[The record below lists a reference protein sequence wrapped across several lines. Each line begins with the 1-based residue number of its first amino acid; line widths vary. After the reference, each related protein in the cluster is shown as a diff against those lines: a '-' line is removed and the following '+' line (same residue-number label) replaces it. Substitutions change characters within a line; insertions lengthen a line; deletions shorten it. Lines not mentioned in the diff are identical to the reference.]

1 MKISHAGTDVRA
13 VVDKF
18 AVGRTAHDGDA
29 PGLTRRSDLSATRG
43 AALLSE
49 VLDAHGGAGRW
60 AQAQTVSAHVQV
72 RGLLPTW
79 KFPGRPL
86 EDYHYHQ
93 KVDIHGLG
101 NVMSGFPTPELTC
114 TFSHDEVRVESDGNV
129 IERRAQARRGFQGL
143 GALRRIRQWDVIDSA
158 YFVGY
163 AMSNYMSHPYRLT
176 QPGFHVRRGEDWRGD
191 NEIWRRLEVEY
202 PPGFDS
208 HCHRE
213 TFYIDDHGLIRRHD
227 YLPDVF
233 AEARVFARLLP
244 IPLKAAHFTCRHREV
259 DGLIFP
265 TFRRVMLAPPGHRPI
280 PGLTMIC
287 AQLSDISVSF
297 AADRATH
304 QPGEKCQHD

>member
-1 MKISHAGTDVRA
+1 
-13 VVDKF
+13 
-18 AVGRTAHDGDA
+18 
-29 PGLTRRSDLSATRG
+29 LTQHSDLAATRG
-43 AALLSE
+43 DALLAE
-49 VLDAHGGAGRW
+49 AVEAHGGAALW
-60 AQAQTVSAHVQV
+60 AKAETVSAHVQA

-86 EDYHYHQ
+86 EDYHYQQ
-93 KVDIHGLG
+93 KVDIHGIR
-101 NVMSGFPTPELTC
+101 NVMQGFPTPELTC
-114 TFSHDEVRVESDGNV
+114 VFTHDEVRVESDGKL
-129 IERRAQARRGFQGL
+129 IERRTQARRAFGGL
-143 GALRRIRQWDVIDSA
+143 GAFPRIRGWDVIDSA

-176 QPGFHVRRGEDWRGD
+176 QPGFRVRRGDDWRGD
-191 NEIWRRLEVEY
+191 NEIWRRLEIEY

-213 TFYIDDHGLIRRHD
+213 TFYIDESGLIRRHD

-233 AEARVFARLLP
+233 TEARLLARMLP

-259 DGLIFP
+259 DGLVFP
-265 TFRRVMLAPPGHRPI
+265 TFRRVMLAVTGHRPI

-297 AADRATH
+297 SD
-304 QPGEKCQHD
+304 GETEAQTSAK

>member
-1 MKISHAGTDVRA
+1 MKISHAGTDVHA
-13 VVDKF
+13 VLDKF
-18 AVGRTAHDGDA
+18 AVARAALGADG
-29 PGLTRRSDLSATRG
+29 PGLTRHSDFSATRG

-49 VLDAHGGAGRW
+49 VVEAHGGAARW
-60 AQAQTVSAHVQV
+60 ANAQTVSAHVQV

-93 KVDIHGLG
+93 KVDIHGLR
-101 NVMSGFPTPELTC
+101 NVMDGFPAPALTC
-114 TFSHDEVRVESDGNV
+114 VFSHDEVRMESDGKV
-129 IERRAQARRGFQGL
+129 IERRTQARRGFQGF
-143 GALRRIRQWDVIDSA
+143 GAFRRIQRWDVIDSA

-191 NEIWRRLEVEY
+191 NEIWRRLEVEN

-213 TFYIDDHGLIRRHD
+213 TFYIDDRGLIRRHD

-233 AEARVFARLLP
+233 TEARVLARLLP

-297 AADRATH
+297 TADEAEAH
-304 QPGEKCQHD
+304 QPGEK

>member
-1 MKISHAGTDVRA
+1 MTISHVGTEKLR
-13 VVDKF
+13 
-18 AVGRTAHDGDA
+18 R
-29 PGLTRRSDLSATRG
+29 PGLTRHSDLATTRG

-49 VLDAHGGAGRW
+49 VVEAHGGAARW
-60 AQAQTVSAHVQV
+60 AKAQTVSSHVQV

-93 KVDIHGLG
+93 KVDIQGLR
-101 NVMSGFPTPELTC
+101 NVMHGFPTPGLTC
-114 TFSHDEVRVESDGNV
+114 IFSHDEVRVECDGKL
-129 IERRAQARRGFQGL
+129 IERRTQARRGFQGL
-143 GALRRIRQWDVIDSA
+143 GAFRRLRRWDIIDSV

-176 QPGFHVRRGEDWRGD
+176 QPGFHVRRGEDWRDD

-213 TFYIDDHGLIRRHD
+213 TFCIDDRGLIRRHD

-233 AEARVFARLLP
+233 TEARLLARLLP

-265 TFRRVMLAPPGHRPI
+265 TFRRVMLALPGHRPI

-297 AADRATH
+297 AADEEEAH
-304 QPGEKCQHD
+304 QPGGIELPQ

>member
-1 MKISHAGTDVRA
+1 MVEPALKAEEARLTQHSDRA
-13 VVDKF
+13 
-18 AVGRTAHDGDA
+18 
-29 PGLTRRSDLSATRG
+29 ATRG
-43 AALLSE
+43 DALLSE
-49 VLDAHGGAGRW
+49 VVEAHGGAARW
-60 AQAQTVSAHVQV
+60 AKAQTVSSHIQA

-93 KVDIHGLG
+93 KVDVHGLG
-101 NVMSGFPTPELTC
+101 NVMQGFPTPELTC
-114 TFSHDEVRVESDGNV
+114 IFSHDEVRVESEGKV
-129 IERRAQARRGFQGL
+129 IERRTQARRAFGGL
-143 GALRRIRQWDVIDSA
+143 GALQRIRRWDIIDSA

-176 QPGFHVRRGEDWRGD
+176 QPGFHVRRGKDWRGD

-208 HCHRE
+208 HSHRE
-213 TFYIDDHGLIRRHD
+213 TFYIDDCGLIRRHD
-227 YLPDVF
+227 YLPEVF
-233 AEARVFARLLP
+233 TEARLLAGLMP

-265 TFRRVMLAPPGHRPI
+265 TFRRVMLAVPGHGPI

-297 AADRATH
+297 
-304 QPGEKCQHD
+304 G

>member
-1 MKISHAGTDVRA
+1 MV
-13 VVDKF
+13 
-18 AVGRTAHDGDA
+18 
-29 PGLTRRSDLSATRG
+29 
-43 AALLSE
+43 
-49 VLDAHGGAGRW
+49 DAHGGAARW
-60 AQAQTVSAHVQV
+60 AKARTVSSHVQA

-86 EDYHYHQ
+86 DDYQYHQ
-93 KVDIHGLG
+93 TVDIHGLR
-101 NVMSGFPTPELTC
+101 NVMRGFPAPELTC
-114 TFSHDEVRVESDGNV
+114 VFTHDEVRVESGGTL
-129 IERRAQARRGFQGL
+129 IERRTKARRAFRGI
-143 GALRRIRQWDVIDSA
+143 GAFRRIPRWDVVDSA

-176 QPGFHVRRGEDWRGD
+176 QAGFQVRRGEDWRGE

-202 PPGFDS
+202 PAEHDS

-213 TFYIDDHGLIRRHD
+213 TFYIDDRGLIRRHD

-233 AEARVFARLLP
+233 TEARVLAGLLP

-265 TFRRVMLAPPGHRPI
+265 TFRRVMLALPGHRPV

-297 AADRATH
+297 ADDAAYSAKLSTVPRE
-304 QPGEKCQHD
+304 GESPDPTGGTR

>member
-1 MKISHAGTDVRA
+1 MVSTR
-13 VVDKF
+13 
-18 AVGRTAHDGDA
+18 RTADGATRTDSLIQNGRR
-29 PGLTRRSDLSATRG
+29 PGLTRHSDLAVTRG

-49 VLDAHGGAGRW
+49 VVEAHGGAARW
-60 AQAQTVSAHVQV
+60 AKAETVSAHVQA

-86 EDYHYHQ
+86 EDYQYHQ
-93 KVDIHGLG
+93 TVDVHGLH
-101 NVMSGFPTPELTC
+101 NVMQGFPTPELTC
-114 TFSHDEVRVESDGNV
+114 VFTHDEVRVESDGEL
-129 IERRAQARRGFQGL
+129 IERRTQARRGFGGL
-143 GALRRIRQWDVIDSA
+143 GAFRRVRGWDAIDSA

-191 NEIWRRLEVEY
+191 NETWRRLEVEY

-208 HCHRE
+208 HCHTE
-213 TFYIDDHGLIRRHD
+213 TFYIDERGLIRRHD

-233 AEARVFARLLP
+233 TEARLLARLLP

-259 DGLIFP
+259 DGLTFP
-265 TFRRVMLAPPGHRPI
+265 TFRRVMLAVTGHRPI

-297 AADRATH
+297 AA
-304 QPGEKCQHD
+304 GETSASR

>member
-1 MKISHAGTDVRA
+1 MKMSHVGTDEFTVA
-13 VVDKF
+13 H
-18 AVGRTAHDGDA
+18 TARDADG
-29 PGLTRRSDLSATRG
+29 PGLTRHSDLAATGG

-49 VLDAHGGAGRW
+49 VVEAHGGALRW
-60 AQAQTVSAHVQV
+60 AKAQTVSAHVQV

-93 KVDIHGLG
+93 KVDIHGLR
-101 NVMSGFPTPELTC
+101 NVMDGFPVPRLTC
-114 TFSHDEVRVESDGNV
+114 IFSHEEVRVEADGKL
-129 IERRAQARRGFQGL
+129 IERRTQARRGFQSL
-143 GALRRIRQWDVIDSA
+143 GAVRRIRGWDIIDSA

-176 QPGFHVRRGEDWRGD
+176 RPGFDVQRGKDWRGD
-191 NEIWRRLEVEY
+191 DEIWRRLEVEY
-202 PPGFDS
+202 PAGFDA

-213 TFYIDDHGLIRRHD
+213 TFYIDDRGLIRRHD

-233 AEARVFARLLP
+233 TEARVLARLLP
-244 IPLKAAHFTCRHREV
+244 IPLKAAHFTCHHRDI

-297 AADRATH
+297 TADEAQAH
-304 QPGEKCQHD
+304 QPGEK

>member
-1 MKISHAGTDVRA
+1 
-13 VVDKF
+13 
-18 AVGRTAHDGDA
+18 
-29 PGLTRRSDLSATRG
+29 LTQHSDLAATRG

-49 VLDAHGGAGRW
+49 VVEAHGGAARW
-60 AQAQTVSAHVQV
+60 AKAQTVSSHVQA

-93 KVDIHGLG
+93 TVDIHGLR
-101 NVMSGFPTPELTC
+101 NVMQGFPTPELTC
-114 TFSHDEVRVESDGNV
+114 TFSHDEMRVESDGEV
-129 IERRAQARRGFQGL
+129 IECRTQARRGFQGF
-143 GALRRIRQWDVIDSA
+143 GAFRRIQRWDVIDSA

-163 AMSNYMSHPYRLT
+163 AMSNYMSHPFRLT
-176 QPGFHVRRGEDWRGD
+176 QPGFHVRRGDDWRGD
-191 NEIWRRLEVEY
+191 NETWRRLEVEY

-208 HCHRE
+208 HCPRE
-213 TFYIDDHGLIRRHD
+213 TFYIDDRGLIRRHD

-233 AEARVFARLLP
+233 TEARLLARLLP

-265 TFRRVMLAPPGHRPI
+265 TFRRVMLALPGHRPI

-297 AADRATH
+297 ADEAEAH
-304 QPGEKCQHD
+304 QPGELAENTQAR

>member
-1 MKISHAGTDVRA
+1 MKISHAGTGKLR
-13 VVDKF
+13 
-18 AVGRTAHDGDA
+18 R
-29 PGLTRRSDLSATRG
+29 PGLTQHSDLAATRG

-49 VLDAHGGAGRW
+49 VVEAHGGAARW
-60 AQAQTVSAHVQV
+60 ARAQTVSSHVQV

-93 KVDIHGLG
+93 QVDIHGLR
-101 NVMSGFPTPELTC
+101 NVMHGFPSPELTC
-114 TFSHDEVRVESDGNV
+114 IFSHDEVLVEAHGKA
-129 IERRAQARRGFQGL
+129 IERRTQARRGFQGL
-143 GALRRIRQWDVIDSA
+143 GAFRRIRWWDVIDSA

-163 AMSNYMSHPYRLT
+163 AMSNYMSHPYRMT
-176 QPGFHVRRGEDWRGD
+176 QPGFHVRRGEDRRGD

-202 PPGFDS
+202 PQGFDS

-213 TFYIDDHGLIRRHD
+213 TFYIDDRGLIRRHD
-227 YLPDVF
+227 YVPDVF
-233 AEARVFARLLP
+233 TEARLLARLLP

-265 TFRRVMLAPPGHRPI
+265 TFRRVMLALPGHRPI

-297 AADRATH
+297 AADNAEATS
-304 QPGEKCQHD
+304 QARNGVLQ

>member
-1 MKISHAGTDVRA
+1 MVEQPLTQHTDLA
-13 VVDKF
+13 
-18 AVGRTAHDGDA
+18 A
-29 PGLTRRSDLSATRG
+29 SRG

-49 VLDAHGGAGRW
+49 MVDAHGGAERW
-60 AQAQTVSAHVQV
+60 AKARTVSAHVQA

-86 EDYHYHQ
+86 EDYQYHQ
-93 KVDIHGLG
+93 TVDIHGLR
-101 NVMSGFPTPELTC
+101 NVMRGFPSPELTC
-114 TFSHDEVRVESDGNV
+114 VFTHDEVRVESDGAFV
-129 IERRAQARRGFQGL
+129 ERRTKARRAFRGI
-143 GALRRIRQWDVIDSA
+143 GAFRRIPRWDVIDSA

-176 QPGFHVRRGEDWRGD
+176 QAGFHVRRGEDWRGE
-191 NEIWRRLEVEY
+191 NETWRRLEVEY
-202 PPGFDS
+202 PAEYDS

-213 TFYIDDHGLIRRHD
+213 TFYIDDRGLIRRHD

-233 AEARVFARLLP
+233 TEARVLAGLLP
-244 IPLKAAHFTCRHREV
+244 IPLKAAHFTGRHHEV

-265 TFRRVMLAPPGHRPI
+265 TFRRVMLALPGHRPV

-297 AADRATH
+297 ADDLASSHTQRT
-304 QPGEKCQHD
+304 

>member
-1 MKISHAGTDVRA
+1 MGQGSNGQ
-13 VVDKF
+13 
-18 AVGRTAHDGDA
+18 
-29 PGLTRRSDLSATRG
+29 S
-43 AALLSE
+43 
-49 VLDAHGGAGRW
+49 
-60 AQAQTVSAHVQV
+60 HVQV

-79 KFPGRPL
+79 KFPARPL

-93 KVDIHGLG
+93 TVDIHGLR
-101 NVMSGFPTPELTC
+101 NVMRGFPTPELTC

-129 IERRAQARRGFQGL
+129 IERRTQARHGFQGL
-143 GALRRIRQWDVIDSA
+143 GALRRIQRWDIIDSA

-191 NEIWRRLEVEY
+191 NETWRRLEVEY

-208 HCHRE
+208 HCRCE

-233 AEARVFARLLP
+233 AEARVLAALLP
-244 IPLKAAHFTCRHREV
+244 IPLKAGHFSCRHREV

-287 AQLSDISVSF
+287 AQLSDISVTS
-297 AADRATH
+297 AANEEQTH
-304 QPGEKCQHD
+304 QRLY

>member
-1 MKISHAGTDVRA
+1 MTQQ
-13 VVDKF
+13 
-18 AVGRTAHDGDA
+18 
-29 PGLTRRSDLSATRG
+29 SDLAATRG
-43 AALLSE
+43 DALLSE
-49 VLDAHGGAGRW
+49 VVAAHGGAARW
-60 AQAQTVSAHVQV
+60 AKAHTVSADVQV

-79 KFPGRPL
+79 KFPGRPR
-86 EDYHYHQ
+86 EDYRYHQ
-93 KVDIHGLG
+93 QVDIHGVR
-101 NVMSGFPTPELTC
+101 NVMRGFPTPEVTC
-114 TFSHDEVRVESDGNV
+114 VFSHDEVRVESDGKL
-129 IERRAQARRGFQGL
+129 IERRTQARRAFPGR
-143 GALRRIRQWDVIDSA
+143 GALRRIPRWDTIDSA

-176 QPGFHVRRGEDWRGD
+176 QPGFRVCRGEDWRGD
-191 NEIWRRLEVEY
+191 DELWRRLEVEY

-208 HCHRE
+208 HCQRE
-213 TFYIDDHGLIRRHD
+213 TFYIDDRGLIRRHD

-233 AEARVFARLLP
+233 TEARVFARLLP

-297 AADRATH
+297 AVGETAA
-304 QPGEKCQHD
+304 QPSEN

>member
-1 MKISHAGTDVRA
+1 LTQHSDSAG
-13 VVDKF
+13 
-18 AVGRTAHDGDA
+18 
-29 PGLTRRSDLSATRG
+29 TRG

-49 VLDAHGGAGRW
+49 VVEAHGGAERW
-60 AQAQTVSAHVQV
+60 AKAETVSSHVQV
-72 RGLLPTW
+72 RGLFPTW

-93 KVDIHGLG
+93 KVDIHGLR
-101 NVMSGFPTPELTC
+101 NVMDGFPTPGLTC
-114 TFSHDEVRVESDGNV
+114 TFSHAEVRVESDGKV
-129 IERRAQARRGFQGL
+129 IERRTQARRAFQGL
-143 GALRRIRQWDVIDSA
+143 GAFSRIPRWDTIDSA

-176 QPGFHVRRGEDWRGD
+176 QPGFLVRRGEDWRGD
-191 NEIWRRLEVEY
+191 NETWRRLEVEY
-202 PPGFDS
+202 PPEFDS

-213 TFYIDDHGLIRRHD
+213 TFYIDESGLIRRHD

-233 AEARVFARLLP
+233 TEARLLARLLP
-244 IPLKAAHFTCRHREV
+244 VPLKAAHFTLRHREV

-265 TFRRVMLAPPGHRPI
+265 TFRRVMLALPGHRPI

-297 AADRATH
+297 AD
-304 QPGEKCQHD
+304 GETEPKQERDDAGTLVHTRRSHR

>member
-1 MKISHAGTDVRA
+1 MKISHAETDVHA
-13 VVDKF
+13 VLDEF
-18 AVGRTAHDGDA
+18 RTLRR
-29 PGLTRRSDLSATRG
+29 PGLTRHSDRAATQG

-49 VLDAHGGAGRW
+49 VVEAHGGAARW
-60 AQAQTVSAHVQV
+60 AKAQTVSSHVQV

-93 KVDIHGLG
+93 KVDIHGLR
-101 NVMSGFPTPELTC
+101 NEMHGFPTREFTC
-114 TFSHDEVRVESDGNV
+114 VFSHDEVRVESNGKL
-129 IERRAQARRGFQGL
+129 IERRTQARHGFQGL
-143 GALRRIRQWDVIDSA
+143 GAFRRIQRWDIIDSA

-208 HCHRE
+208 HCHCE
-213 TFYIDDHGLIRRHD
+213 TFYIDDRGLIRRHD

-233 AEARVFARLLP
+233 TEARLLARLLP

-265 TFRRVMLAPPGHRPI
+265 TFRRVMLAVPGHRPI

-297 AADRATH
+297 AAEFLPSGVETAAPAST
-304 QPGEKCQHD
+304 PL

>member
-1 MKISHAGTDVRA
+1 MKISNAGADVRA
-13 VVDKF
+13 VHDRF
-18 AVGRTAHDGDA
+18 AVTRAAHDGDA
-29 PGLTRRSDLSATRG
+29 PGLTRHSDLAATRG

-49 VLDAHGGAGRW
+49 VVEAHGGAARW
-60 AQAQTVSAHVQV
+60 AKAQTVSAHVQV

-93 KVDIHGLG
+93 KVDIHGLR
-101 NVMSGFPTPELTC
+101 NVMDGFPTAELTC
-114 TFSHDEVRVESDGNV
+114 TFSHDEVRVESDGKV
-129 IERRAQARRGFQGL
+129 IERRTQARRGFHGL
-143 GALRRIRQWDVIDSA
+143 GAVRRIRRWGIIDSA

-176 QPGFHVRRGEDWRGD
+176 RPEFYVQRGEDWRGD
-191 NEIWRRLEVEY
+191 NQIWRRLQVEY
-202 PPGFDS
+202 PSGFDS

-213 TFYIDDHGLIRRHD
+213 TFYIDERGLIRRHD

-233 AEARVFARLLP
+233 TEARLLARLLP

-287 AQLSDISVSF
+287 AQLSDISVSH
-297 AADRATH
+297 ADSSDESARPT
-304 QPGEKCQHD
+304 

>member
-1 MKISHAGTDVRA
+1 
-13 VVDKF
+13 
-18 AVGRTAHDGDA
+18 
-29 PGLTRRSDLSATRG
+29 
-43 AALLSE
+43 
-49 VLDAHGGAGRW
+49 
-60 AQAQTVSAHVQV
+60 
-72 RGLLPTW
+72 LLPTW

-93 KVDIHGLG
+93 QVDIHGLR
-101 NVMSGFPTPELTC
+101 NVMHGFPTPELTC
-114 TFSHDEVRVESDGNV
+114 IFSHDEVLVEADGKV
-129 IERRAQARRGFQGL
+129 IERRTQARRGFQGL
-143 GALRRIRQWDVIDSA
+143 GAFRRIRWWDIIDSA

-163 AMSNYMSHPYRLT
+163 AMSNYMSHPYRMT
-176 QPGFHVRRGEDWRGD
+176 QPGFHVRRGEDRRGD
-191 NEIWRRLEVEY
+191 NEIWRRLEVAY

-213 TFYIDDHGLIRRHD
+213 TFYIDDRGLIRRHD

-233 AEARVFARLLP
+233 TEARLLARLLP
-244 IPLKAAHFTCRHREV
+244 IPIKAAHFTCRHRDV

-297 AADRATH
+297 AADEAEAH
-304 QPGEKCQHD
+304 QPGKK

>member
-1 MKISHAGTDVRA
+1 MTQ
-13 VVDKF
+13 
-18 AVGRTAHDGDA
+18 
-29 PGLTRRSDLSATRG
+29 RSDLATTRG

-49 VLDAHGGAGRW
+49 AVEAHGGAERW
-60 AQAQTVSAHVQV
+60 AKAESVSAHVQA

-93 KVDIHGLG
+93 KVDIHGVS
-101 NVMSGFPTPELTC
+101 NVMQGFPVPELTC
-114 TFSHDEVRVESDGNV
+114 IFTHDEVRVESGGKL
-129 IERRAQARRGFQGL
+129 IERRTQARRVFGGR
-143 GALRRIRQWDVIDSA
+143 GALRRIPRWDTIDSA

-176 QPGFHVRRGEDWRGD
+176 QPGFHVQRGEDWRGD
-191 NEIWRRLEVEY
+191 HEVWRRLEVEY

-213 TFYIDDHGLIRRHD
+213 TFYIDDGGLIRRHD

-233 AEARVFARLLP
+233 TEARLLARLLP
-244 IPLKAAHFTCRHREV
+244 VPLKAAHFTCRHREV

-265 TFRRVMLAPPGHRPI
+265 TFRRVMLALPGHRPI
-280 PGLTMIC
+280 SGVDDDLCSTERHFSVIC
-287 AQLSDISVSF
+287 
-297 AADRATH
+297 
-304 QPGEKCQHD
+304 

>member
-1 MKISHAGTDVRA
+1 M
-13 VVDKF
+13 
-18 AVGRTAHDGDA
+18 
-29 PGLTRRSDLSATRG
+29 TRHSDIASTRG

-49 VLDAHGGAGRW
+49 VVDAHGGAARW
-60 AQAQTVSAHVQV
+60 AKAQTVSSHVQA

-93 KVDIHGLG
+93 TVDIHGLRT
-101 NVMSGFPTPELTC
+101 VMHGFPGPDLTC
-114 TFSHDEVRVESDGNV
+114 IFSHDEVRVESEGKL
-129 IERRAQARRGFQGL
+129 IERRTQARRAFGGL
-143 GALRRIRQWDVIDSA
+143 GAFQRIPRWDIIDSA

-163 AMSNYMSHPYRLT
+163 AMANYMSHPYRMT
-176 QPGFHVRRGEDWRGD
+176 QPGFQVRRGEDWRRD

-213 TFYIDDHGLIRRHD
+213 TFYIDDRGLIRRHD

-233 AEARVFARLLP
+233 TEARLLAGLLP

-265 TFRRVMLAPPGHRPI
+265 TFRRVMLALPGHRPV

-287 AQLSDISVSF
+287 AQLSDISVS
-297 AADRATH
+297 
-304 QPGEKCQHD
+304 

>member
-1 MKISHAGTDVRA
+1 MKISHAGTDVHA
-13 VVDKF
+13 VLDEF
-18 AVGRTAHDGDA
+18 AVAHTAHDADG
-29 PGLTRRSDLSATRG
+29 PGLTRHPDLAATRG

-49 VLDAHGGAGRW
+49 VVEAHGGAARW
-60 AQAQTVSAHVQV
+60 AKAETVSAHVQV
-72 RGLLPTW
+72 RGLFPTW

-93 KVDIHGLG
+93 KVDIHGLR
-101 NVMSGFPTPELTC
+101 NVMHGFPTPELTC
-114 TFSHDEVRVESDGNV
+114 IFSHDEVRVESEGKV
-129 IERRAQARRGFQGL
+129 IERRTKARGAFQGL
-143 GALRRIRQWDVIDSA
+143 GAFRRVQRWDIIDSA

-163 AMSNYMSHPYRLT
+163 AMSNYMSHPYRIT
-176 QPGFHVRRGEDWRGD
+176 QPGFQVRRGEDWRGD

-213 TFYIDDHGLIRRHD
+213 TFYIDDRGLIRRHD

-233 AEARVFARLLP
+233 TEARLLARLLP
-244 IPLKAAHFTCRHREV
+244 IPLKAAHFTLRHREV

-265 TFRRVMLAPPGHRPI
+265 TFRRVMLALPGHRPI

-297 AADRATH
+297 AADEAEA
-304 QPGEKCQHD
+304 Q

>member
-1 MKISHAGTDVRA
+1 MTQQ
-13 VVDKF
+13 
-18 AVGRTAHDGDA
+18 
-29 PGLTRRSDLSATRG
+29 SDLATTRG

-49 VLDAHGGAGRW
+49 VVEAHGGAERW
-60 AQAQTVSAHVQV
+60 AKAHTVSADVQV

-93 KVDIHGLG
+93 KVDIHGVC
-101 NVMSGFPTPELTC
+101 NVMQGFPTPEVTC
-114 TFSHDEVRVESDGNV
+114 VFTHDEVRAESDGKA
-129 IERRAQARRGFQGL
+129 IERRTQARRAFQGF
-143 GALRRIRQWDVIDSA
+143 GAFPRIRGWDVIDSA

-163 AMSNYMSHPYRLT
+163 AMSNYMSHPYRMT
-176 QPGFHVRRGEDWRGD
+176 QPGFRVRRGEDWRGD

-213 TFYIDDHGLIRRHD
+213 TFYIDESGLIRRHD

-233 AEARVFARLLP
+233 TEARLLARLMP
-244 IPLKAAHFTCRHREV
+244 IPLKAAHFTLRHREV

-265 TFRRVMLAPPGHRPI
+265 TFRRVMLAIPGHRPI

-287 AQLSDISVSF
+287 AQLTDISVSF
-297 AADRATH
+297 SDGSVSFSD
-304 QPGEKCQHD
+304 GETEAQTSAK